1 MEYFVKIR
9 ARSKGNR
16 RLLRH
21 LKHLSSRD
29 RDIQILSPSEVE
41 AKEDKDLTRLLE
53 SSLEDENV
61 SEKAIR
67 AAIQKR
73 RAELTAKKSRK

>member
-1 MEYFVKIR
+1 MEYFVKIK
-9 ARSKGNR
+9 ARNEGNR

-29 RDIQILSPSEVE
+29 RDIQILTPSAVE
-41 AKEDKDLTRLLE
+41 AKEDKNLTRLLD
-53 SSLEDENV
+53 SSMKSGNV
-61 SEKAIR
+61 SERAVR

-73 RAELTAKKSRK
+73 RAELTAQKSRK